1 MKLMNWSKAPK
12 NVRSD
17 LMVQGVYTLG
27 VLIGTV
33 IMFTGG
39 GDIDPYVLG
48 YGRMAGGIGTLMG
61 VGRIL
66 CIVHTEC
73 MMQHRPELREL
84 QRSYDR
90 IERECIREWRGK
102 D

>member
-12 NVRSD
+12 TVRSD
-17 LMVQGVYTLG
+17 LMTQGVYTLG

-33 IMFTGG
+33 IMFTCDGG
-39 GDIDPYVLG
+39 IDPYVLG
-48 YGRMAGGIGTLMG
+48 YGRMAGGMGTLMG

-66 CIVHTEC
+66 CIVYTEC

-84 QRSYDR
+84 QRSYNR
-90 IERECIREWRGK
+90 IERECIREWMGK
-102 D
+102 E